1 MSAQNKLLQLMQRS
15 TPLSA
20 KVLEMVKEN
29 EQKKELQKALPEK
42 RIERRE
48 TRTSEDSR
56 VEQKNENSM

>member
-1 MSAQNKLLQLMQRS
+1 MQRS

-42 RIERRE
+42 RMERRE